1 MFRHLQ
7 PVASSG
13 VGLAMNTQLTA
24 LLEAVWL
31 MQEELLAHG
40 VAKQK
45 GVAIPELTVAKLS
58 DILGE
63 PAVVEAIVHL
73 SAAADGSGFVRTE
86 KAPSWWGVWR
96 H

>member
-1 MFRHLQ
+1 
-7 PVASSG
+7 
-13 VGLAMNTQLTA
+13 MNMQLTA
-24 LLEAVWL
+24 LLEAIWL

-45 GVAIPELTVAKLS
+45 GVAIPELTVAKLC

-63 PAVVEAIVHL
+63 PDVVEAIVHL
-73 SAAADGSGFVRTE
+73 SVAADGMGAARTE

>member
-7 PVASSG
+7 PVVSSG
-13 VGLAMNTQLTA
+13 VGLAMNTQLTT
-24 LLEAVWL
+24 LLEAVRL

-40 VAKQK
+40 AAKQK
-45 GVAIPELTVAKLS
+45 GVAIPQLTVAKLC

-73 SAAADGSGFVRTE
+73 SAAADGTDVAQTV

>member
-1 MFRHLQ
+1 
-7 PVASSG
+7 
-13 VGLAMNTQLTA
+13 MNTQLTA

-45 GVAIPELTVAKLS
+45 GVAIPELTVAKLC

-73 SAAADGSGFVRTE
+73 SASADGSGVARTE
-86 KAPSWWGVWR
+86 KAPAWWSVRR